1 MRLLTVPTKGRDM
14 KIHLSRKCVPLL
26 LAVLIAIPC
35 VAEAATE
42 GQQGSHKSLP
52 GVVIKKD
59 NALAVQAPDGSTY
72 QLNENASRRHGH
84 EPFKE
89 GDEVTMVLDENNTV
103 IDLHRK
109 GEKGKHTFVTG
120 ALVHTDPMEKQVKL
134 KTADGEK
141 VFPLAKQEIK
151 TKGIDEGTQVTVE
164 LNEAG
169 AVIDLHRKK

>member
-1 MRLLTVPTKGRDM
+1 M
-14 KIHLSRKCVPLL
+14 KIHLSRNCVPLL
-26 LAVLIAIPC
+26 LAMLIAIPC

-42 GQQGSHKSLP
+42 GRQGSHKSLP
-52 GVVIKKD
+52 GVVIEKD

-89 GDEVTMVLDENNTV
+89 GDEFTVVLDENNTV

-109 GEKGKHTFVTG
+109 GEKGKHTFVTD
-120 ALVHTDPMEKQVKL
+120 ALVHMGQMEKQVKL

-141 VFPLAKQEIK
+141 VFPLAKPEIK
-151 TKGIDEGTQVTVE
+151 TKGIEEGTQVTVE

-169 AVIDLHRKK
+169 AVIDLHRAK

>member
-1 MRLLTVPTKGRDM
+1 M
-14 KIHLSRKCVPLL
+14 KIHLSRKFLPLL
-26 LAVLIAIPC
+26 LTMLITIPC
-35 VAEAATE
+35 VTEAATD
-42 GQQGSHKSLP
+42 GQQGSHKSVA

-59 NALAVQAPDGSTY
+59 NALAVQTPEGSTY

-89 GDEVTMVLDENNTV
+89 GDEVTVVLDENNTV

-120 ALVHTDPMEKQVKL
+120 ALVHMGQMEKQVKL

-169 AVIDLHRKK
+169 AVIDLHRAKK

>member
-1 MRLLTVPTKGRDM
+1 M
-14 KIHLSRKCVPLL
+14 KIHLSRKFLPLL
-26 LAVLIAIPC
+26 LAMLITIPC
-35 VAEAATE
+35 VTEAATD
-42 GQQGSHKSLP
+42 GQQESHKSVA

-59 NALAVQAPDGSTY
+59 NALAVQTPEGSTY

-89 GDEVTMVLDENNTV
+89 GDEVTVVLDENNTV

-120 ALVHTDPMEKQVKL
+120 ALVHMGQMEKQVKL

-169 AVIDLHRKK
+169 AVIDLHRAKK